1 MTPDDENIKAIE
13 TLVKNFL
20 LDEPVADAEVTKAFE
35 RMANDGQFDLLGKA
49 VYMILA
55 HAHLAKLAGA
65 KAVLRAQRPRK
76 GLH

>member
-35 RMANDGQFDLLGKA
+35 RMANDGQFELLGKA
-49 VYMILA
+49 VYLVLA
-55 HAHLAKLAGA
+55 RFHLAKLAGA
-65 KAVLRAQRPRK
+65 KAVLIAQLPRK
-76 GLH
+76 GFH